1 MTINIP
7 PQTLTILH
15 TLTPPLTFKNY
26 PTLCSTLSLPIL
38 SGNSKLSQ
46 LKELSRY
53 LSLQRVPNTNSLTIT
68 SIYPS
73 PLPKQDNRGRTGNR
87 SVYLPYTEPILSS
100 HLISLCSSYGI
111 DHTDLTKNEL
121 FQLFNLVNTNYI
133 SLCNRKIKPK
143 QIYLSTNTKIPSF
156 ILTNFILITKSKLN
170 SILSSCLNNMSN
182 KNLITYSETLYG
194 RKSYKQSSS
203 YYKLTDAQINIVNNI
218 KEQTLM
224 DMRTSNTSPPPTI
237 FSLIKQ
243 NKYETYNKTVNSR
256 IKIELGYTYIFQKV
270 LIDFPELLNTIDTNN
285 DNNNTDADI
294 ITLKSK
300 LNSLII
306 SYLKHKFLSVV
317 LSDKTIKPN
326 KKDYYINCYNIL
338 IDYFI
343 NENPLESEIYNKE
356 ETFNISLQDTNQ
368 NKSNNLLGNDNLDDT
383 DEFTGAN
390 YYDDTNDTDDT
401 DDELNNLLKELVYG
415 S

>member
-1 MTINIP
+1 
-7 PQTLTILH
+7 
-15 TLTPPLTFKNY
+15 
-26 PTLCSTLSLPIL
+26 
-38 SGNSKLSQ
+38 
-46 LKELSRY
+46 
-53 LSLQRVPNTNSLTIT
+53 
-68 SIYPS
+68 
-73 PLPKQDNRGRTGNR
+73 
-87 SVYLPYTEPILSS
+87 
-100 HLISLCSSYGI
+100 
-111 DHTDLTKNEL
+111 
-121 FQLFNLVNTNYI
+121 
-133 SLCNRKIKPK
+133 
-143 QIYLSTNTKIPSF
+143 
-156 ILTNFILITKSKLN
+156 
-170 SILSSCLNNMSN
+170 
-182 KNLITYSETLYG
+182 
-194 RKSYKQSSS
+194 
-203 YYKLTDAQINIVNNI
+203 
-218 KEQTLM
+218 M

-343 NENPLESEIYNKE
+343 YENPMESEIYNKE
-356 ETFNISLQDTNQ
+356 ETFNISSQDTNQ

-390 YYDDTNDTDDT
+390 YYDTDDTDDT